1 MCTGI
6 ASNGIIIDANTA
18 IISWTSDCLRDCL
31 RLVIVCWDSLE
42 TDPETRTQVHVI
54 FESVHLW
61 KRKAYKGDGELLQ
74 ESTKEAGSDK
84 FLALYTGYSGM
95 FTLQSCPTIP
105 LWGKKW
111 DYDTPCTS
119 AVVPVG
125 HCLLPTNPKWE
136 VRGWEAEWIAQMSL
150 GTTAPIYSK
159 QLWNKCTRWQR
170 GHTNDLYYNARHL
183 TYINFL

>member
-1 MCTGI
+1 MCT
-6 ASNGIIIDANTA
+6 
-18 IISWTSDCLRDCL
+18 WFLR
-31 RLVIVCWDSLE
+31 VCTFGKE
-42 TDPETRTQVHVI
+42 KPVREMGKQ
-54 FESVHLW
+54 
-61 KRKAYKGDGELLQ
+61 K

-84 FLALYTGYSGM
+84 LLALYTGYSRM

-119 AVVPVG
+119 AVVLVG

-136 VRGWEAEWIAQMSL
+136 IRDWEAEWIAQMSL

-159 QLWNKCTRWQR
+159 QLWNKCMGWQKV
-170 GHTNDLYYNARHL
+170 HTNGLYYNARHL
-183 TYINFL
+183 TYINFLLFWNNFKLIEKLKI